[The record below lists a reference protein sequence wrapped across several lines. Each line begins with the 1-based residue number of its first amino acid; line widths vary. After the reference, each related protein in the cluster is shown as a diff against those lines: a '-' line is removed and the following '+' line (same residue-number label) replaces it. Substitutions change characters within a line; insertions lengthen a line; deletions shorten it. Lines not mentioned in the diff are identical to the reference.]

1 MSEQSPRKTTGRALP
16 ARVTGARLLR
26 DTVQPFLRLRTW
38 TGKLVTPVSLPVIR
52 PEATAALKAMAA
64 QLRQA
69 MPANWEGVDE
79 DWDAAIEIM
88 NSQGIPL
95 IWIPRGSIVGALMD
109 AAGTAERHAILI
121 DARHEIVA
129 DCLAVLARVTAP
141 GPVPLAGLA
150 ADAARA
156 LDEGHFAA
164 SQALSA
170 NVFDTWLRDV
180 VFRQVLFEPPRKRE
194 GFYPAIRRQI
204 VALSGETML
213 TEFKSTGSLT
223 PVLMAIQSFKPG
235 GPVPAQ
241 LNRHA
246 TAHAAGPEQ
255 YSDVNAVIALMLT
268 TSVLGQAQESG
279 W

>member
-1 MSEQSPRKTTGRALP
+1 M
-16 ARVTGARLLR
+16 RLLQY
-26 DTVQPFLRLRTW
+26 TAQPFLRRRDW
-38 TGKLVTPVSLPVIR
+38 GEKLVNPVSLRVIA
-52 PEATAALKAMAA
+52 PETTAALKVMAA

-69 MPANWEGVDE
+69 MPTNWENVDE

-88 NSQGIPL
+88 NREGIPL

-109 AAGTAERHAILI
+109 AVGTAERQAILI

-129 DCLAVLARVTAP
+129 DCLAVLTQVTAP
-141 GPVPLAGLA
+141 ELVPLTGLA

-156 LDEGHFAA
+156 LDDGHFAA
-164 SQALSA
+164 AQALSA
-170 NVFDTWLRDV
+170 NIFDTWLHDV
-180 VFRQVLFEPPRKRE
+180 VFRRRVLFEPPRKRE
-194 GFYPAIRRQI
+194 GFYAAIRRQI
-204 VALSGETML
+204 VALSGETSL
-213 TEFKSTGSLT
+213 RELKRTGSLT
-223 PVLMAIQSFKPG
+223 PVLMALQSFVRG